1 MFFLL
6 TTYQPDEGHT
16 RINKILAFEV
26 LQERGEYMMS
36 RYAFDIYDLMCVVY
50 AEKDVSA
57 IELEYPEKVAS
68 NLRVFFSANFC
79 LITNR
84 VSN

>member
-1 MFFLL
+1 
-6 TTYQPDEGHT
+6 
-16 RINKILAFEV
+16 
-26 LQERGEYMMS
+26 MMS